1 MKKSILF
8 KYLGIVFSLLTSALW
23 IGEFGRIYYFEF
35 ISLDDVIL
43 FTSFISLVLFILSHN
58 FKKKEGLS
66 SPLASLSA
74 DNIPILDYM
83 ENTGIVISLL
93 YTVGLYCYRILS
105 PSLGESDWEG
115 FIIFLSFTSSS
126 LFISSY
132 IFKKK
137 EGLSDPLV
145 SQSVDNNSIIDTM
158 ASNNSQA
165 IIPDTCPHCKNPNTK
180 RIRLCE
186 WCGNQIA

>member
-23 IGEFGRIYYFEF
+23 IGEFWYFYLPF
-35 ISLDDVIL
+35 GILL

-58 FKKKEGLS
+58 LKKKDGLS

-93 YTVGLYCYRILS
+93 YTVCLYCYFILG
-105 PSLGESDWEG
+105 PWLGYSSDFWG
-115 FIIFLSFTSSS
+115 FFVILSFTSSS
-126 LFISSY
+126 LFIFSY

-137 EGLSDPLV
+137 EGLSDPLA
-145 SQSVDNNSIIDTM
+145 SQSADNIPIIDTM
-158 ASNNSQA
+158 ATDNTQV

>member
-1 MKKSILF
+1 MNKSIIF
-8 KYLGIVFSLLTSALW
+8 KGLGIVFSLLTSALW
-23 IGEFGRIYYFEF
+23 AILFWHFYLPFGI
-35 ISLDDVIL
+35 LL

-58 FKKKEGLS
+58 LKKKEGLS

-105 PSLGESDWEG
+105 PSLGESAWEG

-186 WCGNQIA
+186 WCGNQIV

>member
-35 ISLDDVIL
+35 ISLGDVIL

-105 PSLGESDWEG
+105 PSLGESAWEG

-137 EGLSDPLV
+137 EAISDPLA
-145 SQSVDNNSIIDTM
+145 SQSVDNIPIIDTM
-158 ASNNSQA
+158 VTNNTQV

-186 WCGNQIA
+186 WCGNQIV